1 MVACFS
7 RVTMAQLADAALAR
21 QLSSAIGDVI
31 LKMMKA
37 GILALCVCAAPQI
50 AAAQTMQW
58 TDKGFVSV
66 NFGVQAGSRDLST
79 NSTFTLY
86 DEQASVST
94 SQDVKGG
101 ALFDIG
107 GAYRVWGN
115 NVLAGVSFT
124 HTSSDADV
132 SLTASIPDP
141 VVTDQPRAVTDTLTG
156 ANHSENALHLDVIWM
171 MPVANKL
178 DIGFFAGPTI
188 FFVKQD
194 IVAPLRQEDVIE
206 PVPTINPSFNEVS
219 KTTVGFNAGVDLQ
232 YLIGKKWGV
241 GGLARYSWGSADIDG
256 ASDNLTV
263 GGFQIAG
270 GFRARF

>member
-1 MVACFS
+1 
-7 RVTMAQLADAALAR
+7 
-21 QLSSAIGDVI
+21 
-31 LKMMKA
+31 MKA
-37 GILALCVCAAPQI
+37 GILALCICAAPRA

-66 NFGVQAGSRDLST
+66 NFGVQAGSHDLTTS
-79 NSTFTLY
+79 STFPLY
-86 DEQASVST
+86 DEQASVTT
-94 SQDVKGG
+94 SQKVKGG

-107 GAYRVWGN
+107 AAYRVWGN

-141 VVTDQPRAVTDTLTG
+141 VVTDQPRPFNTTLTG

-171 MPVANKL
+171 MPVADKL
-178 DIGFFAGPTI
+178 DVGFFAGPTI

-194 IVAPLRQEDVIE
+194 TVTDLTVVE
-206 PVPTINPSFNEVS
+206 PTPTVTTTFTEVS
-219 KTTVGFNAGVDLQ
+219 KTTLGINVGVDLQ
-232 YLIGKKWGV
+232 YLIGKQWGV

-263 GGFQIAG
+263 GGFQIGG
-270 GFRARF
+270 GFRYRF